1 MGIKEFA
8 NETKM
13 RGIKLT
19 QSEKEELDNKVNEI
33 YEKFRELD
41 VYRIYDT
48 YYKDNS
54 AALSAPLIFTV
65 SSDVTYIELG
75 VL

>member
-8 NETKM
+8 NEAKM

-33 YEKFRELD
+33 YEKFRELG

-48 YYKDNS
+48 
-54 AALSAPLIFTV
+54 
-65 SSDVTYIELG
+65 
-75 VL
+75 